1 MNYNDLFLTN
11 LIFNYLNK
19 INVNSGNVIID
30 VIIINFI
37 TFIIFLLNNNY
48 FKLLCYNLFS
58 KLYNF
63 YFNKTN
69 KIIFCSTEKQ
79 QSKRF
84 RAIMYYLSTNNNT
97 NIKSLMEIIKWKY
110 ENYVDES
117 TIEENSYYRVEQNN
131 IFTIDN
137 DIYGKIYHKDK
148 MSKNNDYK
156 EYIYFELFSKKCS
169 ILELQS
175 WVDIKII
182 EYNNYLLNKNN
193 NQLLIDIYW
202 DNKSRDIEIY
212 HYNWISNV
220 TFNNRFFTNKNDI
233 LNNIQ
238 FFLNNEDW
246 YKDRG
251 IPYTLGFLLWG
262 NPGCGK
268 TGFIK
273 ALMNLTK
280 FNALVI
286 KLNPNFNFI
295 KLKDIIYNEEINN
308 DLIIPLHK
316 RIIILEDI
324 DCMSDIINDRN
335 IINNDN
341 LNNINKENKN
351 NVNIN
356 SNNNLSYLLNL
367 LDGIHESHG
376 RIIIMTTNKPE
387 ILDKAL
393 IRPGRIDYIINFTNA
408 TCQDIIDI
416 LNYYWNT
423 NNINIL
429 NDNLNFKYTH
439 AEIINFCKKSV
450 TFADTINKLLQ
461 NNFT

>member
-19 INVNSGNVIID
+19 ININSGNIIID
-30 VIIINFI
+30 IITINFI
-37 TFIIFLLNNNY
+37 TFIIFLLNNNN
-48 FKLLCYNLFS
+48 FKLLCYNIFS

-84 RAIMYYLSTNNNT
+84 RAIMYYLSTNKNN

-117 TIEENSYYRVEQNN
+117 AIEENSYYRVEQNN

-148 MSKNNDYK
+148 MIKNNDYR
-156 EYIYFELFSKKCS
+156 EYIYFELFSKKYS

-175 WVDIKII
+175 WIDIKII

-202 DNKSRDIEIY
+202 DNKSKDIEIY

-220 TFNNRFFTNKNDI
+220 TFNNRFFTDKNNI

-238 FFLNNEDW
+238 FFLNNEVW

-324 DCMSDIINDRN
+324 DCMTDIINDRN
-335 IINNDN
+335 IINNNN
-341 LNNINKENKN
+341 LNDINKENKIIN
-351 NVNIN
+351 NIN

-367 LDGIHESHG
+367 LDGLHESHG

-423 NNINIL
+423 NNNDIL

-439 AEIINFCKKSV
+439 AEIVNFCKKSINF
-450 TFADTINKLLQ
+450 TDTLNKLLQ